1 MPAQEHAFSEE
12 LPRLLYV
19 DTDVIVA
26 ALVSTEPHYARCAAF
41 FQRLAAT
48 ATTQLYLS
56 SLCWIE
62 CARAVTRESFRLRLH
77 GNNRG
82 ACALTQ
88 EVNAE
93 RAARWLFTVA
103 GASPR
108 STRCCCQA
116 TTSRLRQALTRSWP

>member
-62 CARAVTRESFRLRLH
+62 CARAVTRAVQEPAVLREMRKKLFAA
-77 GNNRG
+77 GDE
-82 ACALTQ
+82 LDMV
-88 EVNAE
+88 EV
-93 RAARWLFTVA
+93 RAQC
-103 GASPR
+103 G
-108 STRCCCQA
+108 Q
-116 TTSRLRQALTRSWP
+116 